1 MVEFLKD
8 HVVLSLIATYVF
20 GQLTAVLVLGVLV
33 PRAAAEDEEPI
44 RVDGVEGPPA
54 GRRRI
59 RRPRRL
65 PVASVARPLARVSL
79 SNRVRRFIDREVPA
93 RLN

>member
-8 HVVLSLIATYVF
+8 HVVLSLIAAYVF

-33 PRAAAEDEEPI
+33 PRDPAEEESSA
-44 RVDGVEGPPA
+44 RVDVVGGSRPSS
-54 GRRRI
+54 RRV
-59 RRPRRL
+59 RRPRRQ
-65 PVASVARPLARVSL
+65 PVAAPARPPARISL
-79 SNRVRRFIDREVPA
+79 PNRLRRFVEREEPA

>member
-8 HVVLSLIATYVF
+8 HVVLSLIAAYVF

-33 PRAAAEDEEPI
+33 PRDPAEEGQAKVD
-44 RVDGVEGPPA
+44 RVGVLRPVRPHV
-54 GRRRI
+54 
-59 RRPRRL
+59 RRPRRQAVAAPSRPTARISL
-65 PVASVARPLARVSL
+65 P
-79 SNRVRRFIDREVPA
+79 NRLRRFVEQEAPS